1 MTPMRQVGTGL
12 LIALA
17 MLAPFPVRGAPPV
30 SPPASETPCPG
41 DLTNATT
48 NGCGDPAPVRE
59 ETPDDLTV
67 VLTNWTRIGA
77 AVQTLEARFKRYE
90 FDSTLFVETVA
101 AGRIEYEAGTRA
113 LYQID
118 PPAARPEGRSSR
130 LRPDGTPYQLQAAP
144 PTILYWVSG
153 QFVRADPVRREF
165 ELFEIPAAFQTTKP
179 AEAVDSWDVIWTR
192 LGCLPRT
199 VPGLLETDLAALRQ
213 RFDWTLI
220 AIDANHIILSA
231 KPRTAAEKRH
241 YSEIHVRLDARTY
254 LPQATKEIDSTRTRE
269 VVHLFEGIRANAPEE
284 PNAPDW
290 APDLGRM
297 TLLTAPPLAPPA
309 TLK

>member
-1 MTPMRQVGTGL
+1 MRQIGAWL
-12 LIALA
+12 LTALA
-17 MLAPFPVRGAPPV
+17 ALALPPLRAAPPTLL
-30 SPPASETPCPG
+30 PARETLRAEEP
-41 DLTNATT
+41 TETT
-48 NGCGDPAPVRE
+48 ADGCADPAAVPDE
-59 ETPDDLTV
+59 KPDDLTV

-90 FDSTLFVETVA
+90 FDSTQFVETVA
-101 AGRIEYEAGTRA
+101 AGRIHYEAGTRA
-113 LYQID
+113 LYEID

-130 LRPDGTPYQLQAAP
+130 LRPDGTPYQLQAAS
-144 PTILYWVSG
+144 PTVLYWVAG

-165 ELFEIPAAFQTTKP
+165 ELFEIPAAFQTTGP
-179 AEAVDSWDVIWTR
+179 AEAVDSWDIIWTR

-199 VPGLLETDLAALRQ
+199 VPGLVETDLAALRQ

-231 KPRTAAEKRH
+231 KPRAAAEKRH

-269 VVHLFEGIRANAPEE
+269 VVHLFEGFRVNAPED
-284 PNAPDW
+284 PQAPDW
-290 APDLGRM
+290 TPDLGRM
-297 TLLTAPPLAPPA
+297 TLLNAPPLAPPA
-309 TLK
+309 TLN

>member
-1 MTPMRQVGTGL
+1 MRQVGSWL
-12 LIALA
+12 LTALA
-17 MLAPFPVRGAPPV
+17 ALVAPSLLAAPPMPL
-30 SPPASETPCPG
+30 SASEARRAVEPTE
-41 DLTNATT
+41 ATAEACE
-48 NGCGDPAPVRE
+48 NPATVPE
-59 ETPDDLTV
+59 EKPDDLTV

-101 AGRIEYEAGTRA
+101 AGRIQYEAGTRA
-113 LYQID
+113 LYEID

-130 LRPDGTPYQLQAAP
+130 LRPDGTPYQLQVAP
-144 PTILYWVSG
+144 PTILYWVHG

-165 ELFEIPAAFQTTKP
+165 ELFEIPEVFQTTRP
-179 AEAVDSWDVIWTR
+179 AEAVDSWDIIWTR
-192 LGCLPRT
+192 LGCLSRT
-199 VPGLLETDLAALRQ
+199 VPGLVETDLAALRQ

-231 KPRTAAEKRH
+231 KSRAAAEKRH
-241 YSEIHVRLDARTY
+241 YSEIHIRLDARTY

-269 VVHLFEGIRANAPEE
+269 VIHLFEGIRVNAPDDPQE
-284 PNAPDW
+284 PDW

-297 TLLTAPPLAPPA
+297 TLLNAPPLAPPA